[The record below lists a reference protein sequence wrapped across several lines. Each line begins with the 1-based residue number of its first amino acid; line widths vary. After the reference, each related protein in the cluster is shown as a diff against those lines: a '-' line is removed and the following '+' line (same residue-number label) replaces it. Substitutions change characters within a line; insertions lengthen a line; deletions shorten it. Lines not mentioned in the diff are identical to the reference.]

1 MDWALGC
8 VINRCSLQKGQP
20 MDKRP
25 AATILDSEGEL
36 RSALEHTLRSKGQA
50 VIAAQEDETRSSERT
65 SKISIDLP
73 SDLALLEPIADYLT
87 KRIEQIW
94 SMPADRCVSLAIA
107 LREALINAIQHG
119 NRSNASKLVRI
130 TAQVSNDEAE
140 FSVEDEGVGFDQRDV
155 PNPWDPRNLLK
166 SSGRG
171 VLFIRSIMDEAR
183 YDGNRLTM
191 IKRRASLR
199 FCQTSS
205 GCPL

>member
-1 MDWALGC
+1 MG
-8 VINRCSLQKGQP
+8 
-20 MDKRP
+20 KRIP
-25 AATILDSEGEL
+25 AKIVDSDSEL
-36 RSALEHTLRSKGQA
+36 RSALEDALRSKGQTVVA
-50 VIAAQEDETRSSERT
+50 TREDETSSSEGT
-65 SKISIDLP
+65 STIFIDLP

-94 SMPADRCVSLAIA
+94 SMPADRCVSLSIA

-119 NRSNASKLVRI
+119 NHSDASKLVRI

-140 FSVEDEGVGFDQRDV
+140 FSVQDEGVGFVQRDV
-155 PNPWDPRNLLK
+155 PNPLDSRNLLK

-191 IKRRASLR
+191 IKRRASLLNEEPMNR
-199 FCQTSS
+199 PSPPDTK
-205 GCPL
+205 L